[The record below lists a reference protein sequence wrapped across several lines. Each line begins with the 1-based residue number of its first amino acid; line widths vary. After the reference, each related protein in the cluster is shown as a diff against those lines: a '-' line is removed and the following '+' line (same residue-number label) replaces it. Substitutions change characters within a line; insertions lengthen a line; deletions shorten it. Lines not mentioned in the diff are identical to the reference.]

1 MARQKGEGASAEA
14 PEGPSG
20 ATRPISVTLVVE
32 VLRGVAQV
40 DFMPSAVCGL
50 FFVTALFAAGWQY
63 GLYGLL
69 GSAVSTAVAYGLG
82 LGRDTVRAGLTGY
95 NGCLVALG
103 CAVFLG
109 PGHPATVV
117 VAVLGAAVAV
127 VVTAGLGALLE
138 GRGIPALTAP
148 FCLVATAVTA
158 AAPGLRNLWHQDAGP
173 AALPVPATGATG
185 LSWEQLWHGFL
196 ANIGQVFFMP
206 QWYVG
211 LLFLAGLFVASRLAG
226 LMACVGS
233 ATALL
238 TAWAFGAPAEAVGQ
252 GLLGYSGVL
261 VALALCGVFVAPGGW
276 SAAYAV
282 LGAAAAT
289 VLTPALG
296 ALSAPF
302 GGHAFTWPFVLT
314 TMLFLAAVPAIP
326 RLRRI

>member
-1 MARQKGEGASAEA
+1 MGRMGQQMGGEGTPEGASAA
-14 PEGPSG
+14 
-20 ATRPISVTLVVE
+20 ARPISVELAVE

-50 FFVTALFAAGWQY
+50 FFVAALFAAGWQY

-69 GSAVSTAVAYGLG
+69 GSAVSTVVAYGLG
-82 LGRDTVRAGLTGY
+82 LRRDTVEAGLTGY

-127 VVTAGLGALLE
+127 VVTAGFGALLE
-138 GRGIPALTAP
+138 GRGLPALTAP

-158 AAPGLRNLWHQDAGP
+158 ATPRFRRLWHGGPGP
-173 AALPVPATGATG
+173 AELPLPAAGEAG
-185 LSWEQLWHGFL
+185 LSWEQLWRGFF
-196 ANIGQVFFMP
+196 ANIGQIFFMP

-211 LLFLAGLFVASRLAG
+211 LLFLAGLFAAGRLAG

-233 ATALL
+233 ATGLL
-238 TAWAFGAPAEAVGQ
+238 TAWALGAPGESVGQ

-261 VALALCGVFVAPGGW
+261 VALALCGVFVVPDRW

-296 ALSAPF
+296 AITEPF

-326 RLRRI
+326 RLRRV

>member
-1 MARQKGEGASAEA
+1 MGQLKGGEGTSEEV
-14 PEGPSG
+14 PGVV
-20 ATRPISVTLVVE
+20 RPISVKLVVE
-32 VLRGVAQV
+32 VLRGIAQV

-50 FFVTALFAAGWQY
+50 FFVAALFAAGWQY

-69 GSAVSTAVAYGLG
+69 GSAVSTAVAHGLG
-82 LGRDTVRAGLTGY
+82 LRRDTVEAGLAGY
-95 NGCLVALG
+95 NGCLVALA

-127 VVTAGLGALLE
+127 VVAAGVGTLLA
-138 GRGIPALTAP
+138 GRELPALTAP
-148 FCLVATAVTA
+148 FCLVATAVTV
-158 AAPGLRNLWHQDAGP
+158 AAPGFRRLWPTGAGP
-173 AALPVPATGATG
+173 AALPVPAAGGTA
-185 LSWEQLWHGFL
+185 LSWEQLWHGFF
-196 ANIGQVFFMP
+196 ANIGQIFFMP

-211 LLFLAGLFVASRLAG
+211 LLFLAGLFAASRLAG
-226 LMACVGS
+226 AVACGGS
-233 ATALL
+233 AVGLL

-261 VALALCGVFVAPGGW
+261 VALALCGVFVAADGW

-296 ALSAPF
+296 AVTAPF

-314 TMLFLAAVPAIP
+314 TLLFLAAVPAVP
-326 RLRRI
+326 RLRRA

>member
-1 MARQKGEGASAEA
+1 MGQQIGGESASVAA
-14 PEGPSG
+14 
-20 ATRPISVTLVVE
+20 RPISGRVVAE

-40 DFMPSAVCGL
+40 DFMPSVVCGL
-50 FFVTALFAAGWQY
+50 FFVAALFAAGWQY

-82 LGRDTVRAGLTGY
+82 LDREAVGAGLHGY

-109 PGHPATVV
+109 TGHPATVA

-127 VVTAGLGALLE
+127 VVTAGVGALLA
-138 GRGIPALTAP
+138 GRGLPALTAP

-158 AAPGLRNLWHQDAGP
+158 AAPGFRRLWHGAPAP
-173 AALPVPATGATG
+173 AALPVPAAGPTG
-185 LSWEQLWHGFL
+185 LSWDQLWHGFF
-196 ANIGQVFFMP
+196 ANIGQIFFMP

-211 LLFLAGLFVASRLAG
+211 LLFLAGLFAASRLAG
-226 LMACVGS
+226 LMACAGS
-233 ATALL
+233 AAGLV
-238 TAWAFGAPAEAVGQ
+238 TAWAFGAPGESVGQ

-261 VALALCGVFVAPGGW
+261 VALALCGVFLAPDGW
-276 SAAYAV
+276 SAAYALV
-282 LGAAAAT
+282 GAAAAT

-296 ALSAPF
+296 AVCAPF

-314 TMLFLAAVPAIP
+314 TMLFLAAVPAVP

>member
-1 MARQKGEGASAEA
+1 M
-14 PEGPSG
+14 
-20 ATRPISVTLVVE
+20 SVTLVRE

-50 FFVTALFAAGWQY
+50 LFVAALFAAGWPY

-69 GSAVSTAVAYGLG
+69 GSAVSTAVGYALG
-82 LGRDTVRAGLTGY
+82 LRRETVEAGLAGY

-109 PGHPATVV
+109 PGHPATVA
-117 VAVLGAAVAV
+117 VAVLGSAVAV
-127 VVTAGLGALLE
+127 VIAAGLGALLE
-138 GRGIPALTAP
+138 GRRLPALTAP
-148 FCLVATAVTA
+148 FCLVATAVTV
-158 AAPGLRNLWHQDAGP
+158 AAPGFRRLWHEDAGP
-173 AALPVPATGATG
+173 AALPVPAALGAPAAEGAG
-185 LSWEQLWHGFL
+185 LGWEQVWHGFL

-226 LMACVGS
+226 LVACGGS
-233 ATALL
+233 ATGLV
-238 TAWAFGAPAEAVGQ
+238 TAWAFDAPAEAVEQ

-261 VALALCGVFVAPGGW
+261 VALALCGVFVVPDGW

-282 LGAAAAT
+282 VGAATAT
-289 VLTPALG
+289 VLTPALD
-296 ALSAPF
+296 AISAPF

-326 RLRRI
+326 RLRRV

>member
-1 MARQKGEGASAEA
+1 MV
-14 PEGPSG
+14 
-20 ATRPISVTLVVE
+20 RPLSVKLVVE

-50 FFVTALFAAGWQY
+50 LFVVALFAAGWQY
-63 GLYGLL
+63 GVYGLL
-69 GSAVSTAVAYGLG
+69 GSAVSTAAGYALR
-82 LGRDTVRAGLTGY
+82 LRRDTVEAGLTGY

-103 CAVFLG
+103 CAVFLD
-109 PGHPATVV
+109 PGRPATVV
-117 VAVLGAAVAV
+117 VAVLGAVVAV
-127 VVTAGLGALLE
+127 VVTAGLGVLLE
-138 GRGIPALTAP
+138 GRGLPALTAP
-148 FCLVATAVTA
+148 FCLVATAVTV
-158 AAPGLRNLWHQDAGP
+158 AAPGFRRLWPEGGSP
-173 AALPVPATGATG
+173 AALPAPATGGTG
-185 LSWEQLWHGFL
+185 LSWEHLWHGFF
-196 ANIGQVFFMP
+196 ANIGQVFLMP

-211 LLFLAGLFVASRLAG
+211 LLFLAGLFAAGRLAG

-238 TAWAFGAPAEAVGQ
+238 TARVLGAPAEAVEQ
-252 GLLGYSGVL
+252 GLLGYSSVL
-261 VALALCGVFVAPGGW
+261 VALALCGVFIAPDGW

-296 ALSAPF
+296 AVTAPF

-314 TMLFLAAVPAIP
+314 TLLFLAAVPAIP

>member
-1 MARQKGEGASAEA
+1 MK
-14 PEGPSG
+14 
-20 ATRPISVTLVVE
+20 LVVA
-32 VLRGVAQV
+32 VLRSVAQV
-40 DFMPSAVCGL
+40 DFMPSAACGL
-50 FFVTALFAAGWQY
+50 LFVAALFAGGLQY

-82 LGRDTVRAGLTGY
+82 LHRGAVEAGLHGY

-109 PGHPATVV
+109 AGQPATVA

-127 VVTAGLGALLE
+127 VVTAGLGAVLQKWRL
-138 GRGIPALTAP
+138 PTLTAP
-148 FCLVATAVTA
+148 FCLVATAVTV
-158 AAPGLRNLWHQDAGP
+158 AAPGFRRLWHSAGQP
-173 AALPVPATGATG
+173 AALPLPAVGESAP
-185 LSWEQLWHGFL
+185 SWEQLWHGFF
-196 ANIGQVFFMP
+196 ANIGQIFFLP

-226 LMACVGS
+226 LVAGAGS
-233 ATALL
+233 ATGLL
-238 TAWAFGAPAEAVGQ
+238 TAWTFGAPVEAVEQ

-261 VALALCGVFVAPGGW
+261 VALALCGVFVVPSIW

-289 VLTPALG
+289 VLTPALT
-296 ALSAPF
+296 AISAPF

-314 TMLFLAAVPAIP
+314 TMLFLAAVPAVP

>member
-1 MARQKGEGASAEA
+1 MGQQKGGERAAEA
-14 PEGPSG
+14 
-20 ATRPISVTLVVE
+20 ARPISVRVVAE

-40 DFMPSAVCGL
+40 DFMPSVVCGL
-50 FFVTALFAAGWQY
+50 FFVAALFAAGPRY

-82 LGRDTVRAGLTGY
+82 LDRAAVTAGLHGY

-109 PGHPATVV
+109 AGHPATVA
-117 VAVLGAAVAV
+117 VAVLGSAVAV
-127 VVTAGLGALLE
+127 VVTAGLGAVLE
-138 GRGIPALTAP
+138 KWRLPALTAP
-148 FCLVATAVTA
+148 FCLVATAVTV
-158 AAPGLRNLWHQDAGP
+158 AAPGFRRLWHGAAGP
-173 AALPVPATGATG
+173 AALPGPATGGTG
-185 LSWEQLWHGFL
+185 LSWEQLWHGFF
-196 ANIGQVFFMP
+196 ANVGQIFFLP
-206 QWYVG
+206 QWYSG
-211 LLFLAGLFVASRLAG
+211 LLFLAGLFAASRLAG
-226 LMACVGS
+226 LVAAAGS
-233 ATALL
+233 ATGLL

-261 VALALCGVFVAPGGW
+261 TALALCGVFVAPSGW

-289 VLTPALG
+289 VLTPALD
-296 ALSAPF
+296 AASAPF

-314 TMLFLAAVPAIP
+314 TMLFLAAVPAVP

>member
-1 MARQKGEGASAEA
+1 M
-14 PEGPSG
+14 
-20 ATRPISVTLVVE
+20 TVRPISVKLVVQ

-50 FFVTALFAAGWQY
+50 FFVAALFAAGWQY

-69 GSAVSTAVAYGLG
+69 GSAVATAAGYGLR
-82 LGRDTVRAGLTGY
+82 LRRDAVETGLTGY

-109 PGHPATVV
+109 PGHLATVV
-117 VAVLGAAVAV
+117 VAVLGAVVSV

-138 GRGIPALTAP
+138 GRGLPALTAP
-148 FCLVATAVTA
+148 FCLVATAVTV
-158 AAPGLRNLWHQDAGP
+158 AAPGFRRLWPADAGP
-173 AALPVPATGATG
+173 AALPVAASGGTG
-185 LSWEQLWHGFL
+185 LGWDQFWRGFF
-196 ANIGQVFFMP
+196 ANVGQVFFLP

-211 LLFLAGLFVASRLAG
+211 LLFLAGLFAASRLAG

-238 TAWAFGAPAEAVGQ
+238 TARVFGAPAEAVEQ
-252 GLLGYSGVL
+252 GLLGYCGVL
-261 VALALCGVFVAPGGW
+261 VALALCGVFVAPDGW

-296 ALSAPF
+296 AVTAPF

-314 TMLFLAAVPAIP
+314 TLLFLAAVPAIP

>member
-1 MARQKGEGASAEA
+1 MGQKKGG
-14 PEGPSG
+14 SG
-20 ATRPISVTLVVE
+20 DSEVARPISLTLVVE

-50 FFVTALFAAGWQY
+50 FFVAALFAAGWPY
-63 GLYGLL
+63 GVYGLL
-69 GSAVSTAVAYGLG
+69 GSALGTAVASGLRLARG
-82 LGRDTVRAGLTGY
+82 AVEAGLHGY

-109 PGHPATVV
+109 PGHPATVA
-117 VAVLGAAVAV
+117 VAVLGVAVAV
-127 VVTAGLGALLE
+127 VVTAGLGAVLDTWKL
-138 GRGIPALTAP
+138 PALTAP
-148 FCLVATAVTA
+148 FCLVATATTV
-158 AAPGLRNLWHQDAGP
+158 AAPGFRQLWHGAGAP
-173 AALPVPATGATG
+173 AALAAPAAGPTG
-185 LSWEQLWHGFL
+185 LTWDQLWHGFF
-196 ANIGQVFFMP
+196 ANIGQIFFMP

-211 LLFLAGLFVASRLAG
+211 LLFLAGIFAASRPAG
-226 LMACVGS
+226 LLACAGS
-233 ATALL
+233 ATGLL
-238 TAWAFGAPAEAVGQ
+238 TAWALGAPAAAVGQ

-261 VALALCGVFVAPGGW
+261 VAMALCGVFVAADGW

-296 ALSAPF
+296 AVTAPF

>member
-1 MARQKGEGASAEA
+1 MGLQKGGEGASEGA
-14 PEGPSG
+14 PGVV
-20 ATRPISVTLVVE
+20 RPISVKLVVE
-32 VLRGVAQV
+32 VLRGIAQV

-50 FFVTALFAAGWQY
+50 FFVAALFAAGWQY

-69 GSAVSTAVAYGLG
+69 GSAVATAVGYGLG
-82 LGRDTVRAGLTGY
+82 LRRDTVEAGLAGY

-127 VVTAGLGALLE
+127 VVGAGLGALLA
-138 GRGIPALTAP
+138 GRGLPALTAP
-148 FCLVATAVTA
+148 FCLVATAVTV
-158 AAPGLRNLWHQDAGP
+158 AAPGFRRLWPAGAGP
-173 AALPVPATGATG
+173 AALPGPAVGGTA
-185 LSWEQLWHGFL
+185 LSWEQLWHGFF
-196 ANIGQVFFMP
+196 ANIGQIFFLP

-211 LLFLAGLFVASRLAG
+211 LLFLAGLFAASRLAG
-226 LMACVGS
+226 AVACAGS
-233 ATALL
+233 AVGLL

-261 VALALCGVFVAPGGW
+261 TALALCGVFVAPSGW
-276 SAAYAV
+276 SAAYAA

-296 ALSAPF
+296 AIAAPF

-314 TMLFLAAVPAIP
+314 AMLFLAAVPAIP

>member
-1 MARQKGEGASAEA
+1 MGQLKGGEGASGEV
-14 PEGPSG
+14 PGVV
-20 ATRPISVTLVVE
+20 RPISVKLVVE
-32 VLRGVAQV
+32 VLRGIAQV
-40 DFMPSAVCGL
+40 DFMLSAVCGL
-50 FFVTALFAAGWQY
+50 FFVAALFAAGWQY

-69 GSAVSTAVAYGLG
+69 GSAVSTAVAHGLG
-82 LGRDTVRAGLTGY
+82 LRRDTVEAGLAGY
-95 NGCLVALG
+95 NGCLVALA

-127 VVTAGLGALLE
+127 VVAAGVGTLLA
-138 GRGIPALTAP
+138 GRGLPALTAP
-148 FCLVATAVTA
+148 FCLVATAVTV
-158 AAPGLRNLWHQDAGP
+158 AAPGFRRLWPTGAGP
-173 AALPVPATGATG
+173 AALPVPAAGGAS
-185 LSWEQLWHGFL
+185 LSWEQLWHGFF
-196 ANIGQVFFMP
+196 ANIGQIFFMP

-211 LLFLAGLFVASRLAG
+211 LLFLAGLFAVSRLAG
-226 LMACVGS
+226 AVACAGS
-233 ATALL
+233 AVGLL

-261 VALALCGVFVAPGGW
+261 VALALCGVFVAADGW

-296 ALSAPF
+296 AVTAPF

-314 TMLFLAAVPAIP
+314 TLLFLAAVPAVP
-326 RLRRI
+326 RLRRA

>member
-1 MARQKGEGASAEA
+1 MV
-14 PEGPSG
+14 
-20 ATRPISVTLVVE
+20 RPISVKLVVE
-32 VLRGVAQV
+32 VLRGIAQV

-50 FFVTALFAAGWQY
+50 FFVAALFAAGWQY

-69 GSAVSTAVAYGLG
+69 GSAVATAVGYGLG
-82 LGRDTVRAGLTGY
+82 LRRDTVEAGLAGY

-127 VVTAGLGALLE
+127 VVGAGLGALLA
-138 GRGIPALTAP
+138 GRGLPALTAP
-148 FCLVATAVTA
+148 FCLVATAVTV
-158 AAPGLRNLWHQDAGP
+158 AAPGFRRLWPAGAGP
-173 AALPVPATGATG
+173 AALPGPAVGGTA
-185 LSWEQLWHGFL
+185 LSWEQLWHGFF
-196 ANIGQVFFMP
+196 ANIGQIFFLP

-211 LLFLAGLFVASRLAG
+211 LLFLAGLFAASRLAG
-226 LMACVGS
+226 AVACAGS
-233 ATALL
+233 AVGLL

-261 VALALCGVFVAPGGW
+261 TALALCGVFVAPSGW
-276 SAAYAV
+276 SAAYAA

-296 ALSAPF
+296 AIAAPF

-314 TMLFLAAVPAIP
+314 AMLFLAAVPAIP